1 MTCVAPDL
9 LGGRIVHRAPVPG
22 VRLLPVPSGGAMTTG
37 EAPRRRENAFTL
49 VRRLVSGGVTL
60 AKLEVQRG
68 RQEMARNLGHL
79 KTGVLQL
86 AIAAA
91 LAVVFLIGLLAF
103 IMAVLVVIGLWWV
116 ALILLLVLVLAA
128 GLLAWRGIKRVT
140 STKFTPEETIAAVK
154 EDVEWAKNRLLR
166 RG

>member
-1 MTCVAPDL
+1 
-9 LGGRIVHRAPVPG
+9 
-22 VRLLPVPSGGAMTTG
+22 MTTG
-37 EAPRRRENAFTL
+37 DASRRRENVFTL
-49 VRRLVSGGVTL
+49 VKRLVSGGVTL

-79 KTGVLQL
+79 KGGVLML

-91 LAVVFLIGLLAF
+91 LAVSFLIALLAF
-103 IMAVLVVIGLWWV
+103 IIAVLVVIGLWWV
-116 ALILLLVLVLAA
+116 ALILLVVLLGGAA
-128 GLLAWRGIKRVT
+128 LLGWRGIKRVT

>member
-1 MTCVAPDL
+1 
-9 LGGRIVHRAPVPG
+9 
-22 VRLLPVPSGGAMTTG
+22 MTTG
-37 EAPRRRENAFTL
+37 DASRRRENAFTL
-49 VRRLVSGGVTL
+49 VRRLVSGGVSL

-68 RQEMARNLGHL
+68 RQEMARNLGQL
-79 KTGVLQL
+79 KDGILRL

-91 LAVVFLIGLLAF
+91 LAVSFLIALLAF
-103 IMAVLVVIGLWWV
+103 VMAVLVVIGLWWL
-116 ALILLLVLVLAA
+116 ALILLVV
-128 GLLAWRGIKRVT
+128 LLAGAVLLGWTGLKRVT

>member
-1 MTCVAPDL
+1 
-9 LGGRIVHRAPVPG
+9 
-22 VRLLPVPSGGAMTTG
+22 MTTG
-37 EAPRRRENAFTL
+37 DTSRRRENAFTL
-49 VRRLVSGGVTL
+49 VKRLVSGGVTL

-68 RQEMARNLGHL
+68 RQEIARNLGQL
-79 KTGVLQL
+79 KGGIVLL

-91 LAVVFLIGLLAF
+91 LGFVFLIGLVAF
-103 IMAVLVVIGLWWV
+103 VMAVLVVIGLWWV
-116 ALILLLVLVLAA
+116 ALIVLVLLLIVA
-128 GLLAWRGIKRVT
+128 GLLGWRGIKRVT

>member
-1 MTCVAPDL
+1 
-9 LGGRIVHRAPVPG
+9 
-22 VRLLPVPSGGAMTTG
+22 MTTG
-37 EAPRRRENAFTL
+37 DTSRRRENAFTL
-49 VRRLVSGGVTL
+49 VKRLVSGGVTL
-60 AKLEVQRG
+60 ARLQVQHG
-68 RQEMARNLGHL
+68 RQEMARNLGQL
-79 KTGVLQL
+79 KGGILML

-91 LAVVFLIGLLAF
+91 LGFMFLIGLVAF
-103 IMAVLVVIGLWWV
+103 VMAVLVAIGLWWV
-116 ALILLLVLVLAA
+116 ALIVLALLVIGA